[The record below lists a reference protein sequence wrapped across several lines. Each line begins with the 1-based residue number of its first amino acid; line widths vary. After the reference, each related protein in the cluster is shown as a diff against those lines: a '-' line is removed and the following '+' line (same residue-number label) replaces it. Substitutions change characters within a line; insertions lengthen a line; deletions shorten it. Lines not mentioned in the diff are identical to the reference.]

1 MVIIH
6 CTDAA
11 LHEQGLNQTP
21 LSLCD
26 LRDSMNTLEMP
37 VTVLPWAST
46 EAKGTAEAV
55 TNSAVLLICFS
66 LGAKKRN

>member
-1 MVIIH
+1 MGSLCLPLSHFAAGRGPEWWHGSPREGVESPSLVIIH

-37 VTVLPWAST
+37 L
-46 EAKGTAEAV
+46 
-55 TNSAVLLICFS
+55 
-66 LGAKKRN
+66 